1 MAGSEGANSKCIQ
14 RFLRK
19 SEPQSSL
26 LRLFQEEAGFVIGDA
41 TEMPRLQA
49 KKTDYLG
56 KLSDGQTNNGY
67 SLLFPLAPPARAG
80 VATHYQGRA
89 IPCNFV
95 SYSSA
100 TIGAEGS
107 SRNRCHF
114 RAFAQVKQLL
124 GDKPLVLDRE
134 FSYLELMQALVT
146 EELNFVIRLKVGANF
161 FDQEGKPVA
170 LTLKRG
176 EKRIVNKVFY
186 MGKVF
191 VNLIGWWQTGLSEPM
206 WVMTNLPAEQG
217 LDIYL
222 QRMKIEEAF
231 NDLKSL
237 LGLEKMMHKKR
248 ELMEKMVALV
258 LIAYAVVL
266 VLGETLRS
274 HLFPQAHPKRRL
286 FSGSFV
292 LLRLKSSL
300 THHQFEQI
308 SLQALQA
315 FARIV
320 APVRTYV

>member
-1 MAGSEGANSKCIQ
+1 
-14 RFLRK
+14 
-19 SEPQSSL
+19 
-26 LRLFQEEAGFVIGDA
+26 
-41 TEMPRLQA
+41 
-49 KKTDYLG
+49 
-56 KLSDGQTNNGY
+56 
-67 SLLFPLAPPARAG
+67 
-80 VATHYQGRA
+80 
-89 IPCNFV
+89 V

-191 VNLIGWWQTGLSEPM
+191 VNLIGWWQIGLSEPR

-248 ELMEKMVALV
+248 ELMGKMVAWV

-308 SLQALQA
+308 SLQALLA

-320 APVRTYV
+320 APVRTYI